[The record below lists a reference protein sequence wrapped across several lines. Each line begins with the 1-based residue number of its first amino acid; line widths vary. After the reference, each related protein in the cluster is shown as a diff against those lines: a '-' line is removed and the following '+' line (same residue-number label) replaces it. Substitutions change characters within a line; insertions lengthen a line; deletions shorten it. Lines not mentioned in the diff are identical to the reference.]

1 MRKAVLLI
9 ICGILVITLI
19 TGATRYGLSVAR
31 RGKEATNYYKLG
43 VTFYERGKFKEAAKL
58 FEMIINEYPS
68 SNRREGAMWYLGN
81 CLKELKMEKEAKGV
95 WEKMIDEY
103 PQGRFLAEAYYELG
117 EYLRCVEGDIEGA
130 NQLYIKAATPM
141 ALFRLG
147 EYHLRKGNMEMAK
160 RYCVEA
166 LLKETDEAKKDKIR
180 TTLGKI
186 NMDLLT
192 SIAFTPKSQVY
203 VVKRGDTLSG
213 IAKRFNMSV
222 ELLKEC
228 NGLNDDLIKP
238 HQRLKVVK
246 MDYRIVVDKEKNT
259 MRLMADGEF
268 FTQYRIA
275 TGIRTP
281 TGKFRIAS
289 KLRDPVWYAHNR
301 VVKPGD
307 PANVIGKIWIGF
319 DIPGYGIHGTKD
331 PNEIGKTITKGCI
344 RMREEDIEE
353 LFKIIPL
360 GTEVQIVEGVS

>member
-1 MRKAVLLI
+1 
-9 ICGILVITLI
+9 
-19 TGATRYGLSVAR
+19 
-31 RGKEATNYYKLG
+31 
-43 VTFYERGKFKEAAKL
+43 
-58 FEMIINEYPS
+58 
-68 SNRREGAMWYLGN
+68 
-81 CLKELKMEKEAKGV
+81 
-95 WEKMIDEY
+95 
-103 PQGRFLAEAYYELG
+103 
-117 EYLRCVEGDIEGA
+117 
-130 NQLYIKAATPM
+130 
-141 ALFRLG
+141 
-147 EYHLRKGNMEMAK
+147 
-160 RYCVEA
+160 
-166 LLKETDEAKKDKIR
+166 
-180 TTLGKI
+180 
-186 NMDLLT
+186 
-192 SIAFTPKSQVY
+192 
-203 VVKRGDTLSG
+203 
-213 IAKRFNMSV
+213 
-222 ELLKEC
+222 
-228 NGLNDDLIKP
+228 
-238 HQRLKVVK
+238 